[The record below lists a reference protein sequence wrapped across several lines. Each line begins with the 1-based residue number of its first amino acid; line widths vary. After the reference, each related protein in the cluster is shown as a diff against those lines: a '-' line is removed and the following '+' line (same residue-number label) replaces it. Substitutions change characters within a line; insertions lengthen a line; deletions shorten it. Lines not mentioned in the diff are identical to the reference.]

1 MTWQVAKEI
10 EIEEMRKNKIN
21 MCLPTDEYTKKMF
34 KEWCEKRNYTMSKY
48 LRNHIEQVC
57 GL

>member
-1 MTWQVAKEI
+1 MQKDEI
-10 EIEEMRKNKIN
+10 EKMKQKKIN

-34 KEWCEKRNYTMSKY
+34 KEWCEERNYTMSKY
-48 LRNHIEQVC
+48 LRNHIKQVC

>member
-1 MTWQVAKEI
+1 MTWQLAKEI
-10 EIEEMRKNKIN
+10 EIEEMRKKKIN
-21 MCLPTDEYTKKMF
+21 MCLPTDEYTKNMF